1 MVSNIFK
8 DVLPHFTFKIF
19 QVPFWT
25 STQHGWLQS
34 TSFVCFVAGPQAFAQ
49 DAATNVQDPRFSV
62 IMLHDL
68 GTVETLTAYHSI
80 TQSLNAP
87 DSR

>member
-62 IMLHDL
+62 IMLHDFGHCGDIDCVSL
-68 GTVETLTAYHSI
+68 NH
-80 TQSLNAP
+80 SLNAP
-87 DSR
+87 DPR